1 MVIFKTTEIQLL
13 ANQINYQST
22 VVFSRGI
29 TLLDLEWGQ
38 TPTTTLDI
46 KT

>member
-1 MVIFKTTEIQLL
+1 VIFKTIEIQLL
-13 ANQINYQST
+13 VNQIDYQNIAI
-22 VVFSRGI
+22 FSRGI

-46 KT
+46 KA